1 MAYNFKNLADVE
13 LLSAMPEE
21 ANVLVEVN
29 GTTKRAPQV
38 EIPAPV
44 DEIALIVGSE
54 ALEEVPEGATVLA
67 EVNGEIKRVP
77 SDGLGGGKA
86 LIIKSSDF
94 DNAMAGVTAAASAAP
109 AVTFA
114 ANMAFDEMMEAFAA
128 CELIGGFLFA
138 VVEVPSRLPIVFM
151 NYDVSTYTAPCMVL
165 MAFANS
171 APVNL
176 YWTSDGISTT
186 EPESAEQPK

>member
-13 LLSAMPEE
+13 LLNAMPEE

-29 GTTKRAPQV
+29 GTTKRAPQI
-38 EIPAPV
+38 EIPEPI

-54 ALEEVPEGATVLA
+54 TLEEVPEGATVLA

-77 SDGLGGGKA
+77 SNGLGGGKA

-94 DNAMAGVTAAASAAP
+94 DNAMAGVAASATAAP
-109 AVTFA
+109 EVTYT
-114 ANMAFDEMMEAFAA
+114 ANMTFDEMMQAFAA

-138 VVEVPSRLPIVFM
+138 GGEAPARLPIVVI
-151 NYDVSTYTAPCMVL
+151 NYDVTTYTVPCMVL
-165 MAFANS
+165 MAFGMSGQAT
-171 APVNL
+171 L
-176 YWTSDGISTT
+176 YWTSSSLSAT
-186 EPESAEQPK
+186 EPELVEPK

>member
-13 LLSAMPEE
+13 LLNAMPEE

-38 EIPAPV
+38 EIPEPI

-54 ALEEVPEGATVLA
+54 TLEEVPEGATVLA

-77 SDGLGGGKA
+77 SNGLGGGKA
-86 LIIKSSDF
+86 LIVKASNF
-94 DNAMAGVTAAASAAP
+94 DNAMAGVAAAGESAP
-109 AVTFA
+109 EVTYTV
-114 ANMAFDEMMEAFAA
+114 NMTFDEMMEAFAA

-138 VVEVPSRLPIVFM
+138 GGEAPARLPIVVI
-151 NYDVSTYTAPCMVL
+151 NYDVTTYTVPCMVL
-165 MAFANS
+165 MAFGIGS
-171 APVNL
+171 QIIL
-176 YWTSDGISTT
+176 YWTSSSLSATA
-186 EPESAEQPK
+186 PESAQPK

>member
-29 GTTKRAPQV
+29 GKTKRAPQV
-38 EIPAPV
+38 EIPEPI

-54 ALEEVPEGATVLA
+54 TLEEVPEGATVLA

-77 SDGLGGGKA
+77 SDGLGGGKV

-94 DNAMAGVTAAASAAP
+94 DNAMAGVAAAASAAP
-109 AVTFA
+109 AVTYT
-114 ANMAFDEMMEAFAA
+114 ANMTFDEAISAFAA
-128 CELIGGFLFA
+128 CELDSGYIYYVNDIPIPIREIIGGFMYNA
-138 VVEVPSRLPIVFM
+138 S
-151 NYDVSTYTAPCMVL
+151 YYVSPCLVL
-165 MAFANS
+165 SCWEGFY
-171 APVNL
+171 
-176 YWTSDGISTT
+176 YWTATDGISTT
-186 EPESAEQPK
+186 EPNTAQPK

>member
-13 LLSAMPEE
+13 LLNAMPEE

-29 GTTKRAPQV
+29 GKTKRAPQ
-38 EIPAPV
+38 AKPV
-44 DEIALIVGSE
+44 DEIALIVESE
-54 ALEEVPEGATVLA
+54 TLEEVPEGATVLA

-94 DNAMAGVTAAASAAP
+94 DNAMAGVAAASAAAP
-109 AVTFA
+109 EVTFT
-114 ANMAFDEMMEAFAA
+114 ANMTFDEMMEAFAA
-128 CELIGGFLFA
+128 CELIGGFMFA
-138 VVEVPSRLPIVFM
+138 VDGTPARLPIVFM
-151 NYDVSTYTAPCMVL
+151 HYDTSAYTTPCMVM

-171 APVNL
+171 GGPATL
-176 YWTSDGISTT
+176 YWTTADGIST
-186 EPESAEQPK
+186 EPPASNNPPT